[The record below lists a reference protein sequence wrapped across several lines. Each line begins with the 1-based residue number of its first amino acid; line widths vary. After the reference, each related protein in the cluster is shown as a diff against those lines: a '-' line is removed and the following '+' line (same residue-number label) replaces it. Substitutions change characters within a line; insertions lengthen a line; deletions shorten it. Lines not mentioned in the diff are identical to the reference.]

1 VIVRGCCYNLNSH
14 LRRTASATSW
24 IFPGAAL
31 LFFPKCPAC
40 VAAYL
45 AVATGLSISASA
57 VARLRV
63 AALILIAIPMTLA
76 LASFFSSKTG
86 RSYIAR
92 LRWQKKVATA
102 AVLSWFRSAIRLD
115 ARIGSLRA
123 ADPE

>member
-14 LRRTASATSW
+14 LRRTAGATSW

-45 AVATGLSISASA
+45 AVVTGLSISASV
-57 VARLRV
+57 VARLRL
-63 AALILIAIPMTLA
+63 ALTLIAIPMTLA

-92 LRWQKKVATA
+92 IRWQKKVATA
-102 AVLSWFRSAIRLD
+102 AVLSWFRSAIRPD

-123 ADPE
+123 ADLD